1 MNDSK
6 TILLVSLIASQII
19 GDFLFQPDAMAKKK
33 AKLSILLLHSLIL
46 ALISYILCGVWNNW
60 DIPLFIFI
68 THLIIDSLK
77 QSFDKNNMLAFF
89 ADQVFHFLVIFF
101 ISFIISP
108 SLSPNQFY
116 WWSLWG
122 DNELGIL
129 IILAGFVVTTKV
141 CELLIGFFLTP
152 FNGQIK
158 KENRGFKDGGRIIG
172 ILERAIIFLLIFIN
186 QTTGIGFL
194 ITAKTIFRFG
204 EIRIAKNRRE
214 VEYILIG
221 TFLSFSL
228 GIFITVMTMIISQH
242 FFKNFT
248 FKLLYP

>member
-19 GDFLFQPDAMAKKK
+19 GDFLFQPDAIAKNK

-46 ALISYILCGVWNNW
+46 ALISYIISGVWNNW
-60 DIPLFIFI
+60 NIPLLVFI
-68 THLIIDSLK
+68 THLILDSIK
-77 QSFDKNNMLAFF
+77 QSIGKNNLLVFF
-89 ADQVFHFLVIFF
+89 SDQGLHYFVIFI

-108 SLSPNQFY
+108 SLIPNQFY
-116 WWSLWG
+116 WWRLWG

-129 IILAGFVVTTKV
+129 IILSGFVVATKV
-141 CELLIGFFLTP
+141 CELLIGLFLTP
-152 FNGQIK
+152 FNKQIK
-158 KENRGFKDGGRIIG
+158 KENKGFKDGGRIIG

-221 TFLSFSL
+221 TFLSFSM
-228 GIFITVMTMIISQH
+228 GIFTTIITMLLSQH